1 MIMKKTDIYMCPEVL
16 VIECLSQ
23 GVMCGSINNGF
34 DANTGNGSDEGDYGY
49 ETFPW

>member
-1 MIMKKTDIYMCPEVL
+1 MKKKDIYMSPEVL

-34 DANTGNGSDEGDYGY
+34 DANTGTDEGDYGY

>member
-1 MIMKKTDIYMCPEVL
+1 MIMKKKDIYMSPELL

-34 DANTGNGSDEGDYGY
+34 DANTGTDEGDYGY

>member
-1 MIMKKTDIYMCPEVL
+1 MIMKKKDIYMSPEVL

-34 DANTGNGSDEGDYGY
+34 DANTGTDEGDYGY

>member
-1 MIMKKTDIYMCPEVL
+1 MIMKKKDIYMSPEVL

-34 DANTGNGSDEGDYGY
+34 DANTGNGTDEGDYGY